1 MPPTYAALLKT
12 VSRIWDKASNTAATE
27 ANEAILQA
35 RWEIGRRI
43 LETEHTEAGRGDYGK
58 RIIIKL
64 AQDLRKRYGP
74 GFGER
79 NLRLMRLFHRT
90 YKQTEIQKQL
100 SWTHYARLLDVNDA
114 AIRKTLEDRAV
125 RERWSVDELMRQIRL
140 AALKNLDTTPSLTRP
155 EGELFLYN
163 VKHAQY
169 GPWKPDRP
177 LIDCGFYTWLDQPT
191 PGVRSLNAGDV
202 VRVHKTRQGY
212 RYERA
217 DEAQTRTFLYTCQP
231 FRLIDGDTLTVH
243 VDLGFGIHLRQT
255 LRLRNLDAPEMI
267 TREGKRAAQYVQ
279 QALRGCTQLVIQ
291 TQRNDKY
298 GRYLAHVLFKRGAK
312 TPEEIYN
319 EGRFLNQELLE
330 EGLAIP
336 A

>member
-12 VSRIWDKASNTAATE
+12 VSKIWDKASNTAATE
-27 ANEAILQA
+27 ANEAILHA

-58 RIIIKL
+58 RIIAKL
-64 AQDLRKRYGP
+64 AQDLRKRYGS

-79 NLRLMRLFHRT
+79 NLLLMRQFHRT
-90 YKQTEIQKQL
+90 YRQTEIRKQL
-100 SWTHYARLLDVNDA
+100 SWTHYSKLIEITDA
-114 AIRKTLEDRAV
+114 ARRKQLEERAI
-125 RERWSVDELMRQIRL
+125 RERWSSPELIRQIRL
-140 AALKNLDTTPSLTRP
+140 ALLKNADGSAQLTRP

-169 GPWKPDRP
+169 GPWKPQRP

-191 PGVRSLNAGDV
+191 PGVRGLNAGDI
-202 VRVHKTRQGY
+202 VRVHKSRAGY

-217 DEAQTRTFLYTCQP
+217 EEAQSRTFLYACQP
-231 FRLIDGDTLTVH
+231 YRLIDGDTMIVH

-267 TREGKRAAQYVQ
+267 TREGKRAARYVQ
-279 QALRGCTQLVIQ
+279 AALKGCTQLIIQ
-291 TQRNDKY
+291 THRNDKY

-319 EGRFLNQELLE
+319 EGRFLNQELLA

>member
-27 ANEAILQA
+27 SNEAILQA

-58 RIIIKL
+58 RIIAKL

-79 NLRLMRLFHRT
+79 NLLLMRQFHRT
-90 YKQTEIQKQL
+90 YRQTEIRKQL
-100 SWTHYARLLDVNDA
+100 NWTHYSKLIEVTDPSL
-114 AIRKTLEDRAV
+114 RKQLEDRAI
-125 RERWSVDELMRQIRL
+125 RERWSSPELIRQIRL
-140 AALKNLDTTPSLTRP
+140 ALLKNADGSAQLTRP

-163 VKHAQY
+163 VKQAQY

-177 LIDCGFYTWLDQPT
+177 LIDCGFHTWLDQPT
-191 PGVRSLNAGDV
+191 PGVRRLDAGDV
-202 VRVHKTRQGY
+202 VRVHKSRAGY

-217 DEAQTRTFLYTCQP
+217 DEAQSRTFLYTCQP
-231 FRLIDGDTLTVH
+231 YRLIDGDTMTVH

-255 LRLRNLDAPEMI
+255 LRL
-267 TREGKRAAQYVQ
+267 
-279 QALRGCTQLVIQ
+279 
-291 TQRNDKY
+291 
-298 GRYLAHVLFKRGAK
+298 
-312 TPEEIYN
+312 
-319 EGRFLNQELLE
+319 
-330 EGLAIP
+330 
-336 A
+336 